1 MKKVPC
7 SYVDCGERRIHH
19 EEPDTKR
26 GTQFIEV
33 PDTFDEALNKAF
45 CSITCAVMAGEYSLK
60 DGWKK
65 RNS

>member
-33 PDTFDEALNKAF
+33 SDDFNETRKAF
-45 CSITCAVMAGEYSLK
+45 CSLTCAIMAGEFSLK

-65 RNS
+65 GDS